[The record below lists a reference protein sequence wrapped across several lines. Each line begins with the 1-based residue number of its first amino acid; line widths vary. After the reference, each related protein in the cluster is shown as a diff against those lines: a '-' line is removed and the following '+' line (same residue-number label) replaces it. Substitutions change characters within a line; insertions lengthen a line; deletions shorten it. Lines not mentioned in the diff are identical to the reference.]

1 MEMEKNINAGFDTLC
16 IRGGHAAES
25 NRAHLT
31 PVYASSTYTFES
43 AEQSIAV
50 FKGEEPGYIYGRWG
64 NPTITE
70 AEEKIALLEAYKLKG
85 SNGAPLQLKAILHSS
100 GMAAVTT
107 MLLGNLKA
115 GQKIITHHSL
125 YGGTHEL
132 IEKILPGLGIEA
144 IIVDFHNINRVED
157 ALKADGNIALMYL
170 ETPANPTLQC
180 IDLEALATLGKSY
193 GLTVC
198 ADNTFA
204 TPYLQQPF
212 KYEVDYVM
220 HSTTKFLNGHGTAIG
235 GVLIGRDIEKMKGP
249 ITKMHRLLGG
259 NSNAFDAFLLTNG
272 MRTLGIRMDRHC
284 SNAQAVAEFLEK
296 HDAVAR
302 VNYVG
307 LPAHPDH
314 AIAMR
319 QMKNGG
325 ALMSFELKGGFESGV
340 SFIDKMKLCTNA
352 VSLGTFDTLVSHPAS
367 TTHMGVSREQRV
379 AFGISDGLIRMSV
392 GMENVED
399 IIADLDQAMT

>member
-1 MEMEKNINAGFDTLC
+1 MEKNINAGFDTLC

-144 IIVDFHNINRVED
+144 IIVDFHDVNRVED

-180 IDLEALATLGKSY
+180 IDLEALSTLGKSY

-272 MRTLGIRMDRHC
+272 MRTLGVRMDRHC

-314 AIAMR
+314 ATAMR

-352 VSLGTFDTLVSHPAS
+352 VSLGTCDTLVSHPAS